1 MPIESTIMRFL
12 KKLIIST
19 FLLFTHLTYA
29 QDGGGIVD
37 DAFDPFADY
46 SDFVEA
52 STEEADINFFKF
64 GRSLSVGATLG
75 LRTFTGE
82 QANLYSSGNHFGGF
96 FTYYLSI
103 QFATQLSYTTGTSD
117 LGFNVPEA
125 GSNSQ
130 FSGSARFNTF
140 SLHGKYFI
148 NTQNLTK
155 AVSKFNP
162 YIIGGFSQIERETS
176 DLNQSIVSAKDSTG
190 SFDIGVGGEYI
201 FNNNK
206 NFISFQAVYYKA
218 DFANENREI
227 RVPDQTDTLIDSG
240 IKPAGDILTFSI
252 MIGFNY

>member
-1 MPIESTIMRFL
+1 MRFF
-12 KKLIIST
+12 KRLILGS
-19 FLLFTHLTYA
+19 FLLFSSTALA

-64 GRSLSVGATLG
+64 GRSLSIGATLG
-75 LRTFTGE
+75 LRTFTDE
-82 QANLYSSGNHFGGF
+82 QASLYSSGNNFGGF

-117 LGFNVPEA
+117 LNFNVPEA
-125 GSNSQ
+125 GADSR

-162 YIIGGFSQIERETS
+162 YIIAGFSQIERETS

-190 SFDIGVGGEYI
+190 SFDIGVGAEYL

-206 NFISFQAVYYKA
+206 NFFSFQAMYYKA

-227 RVPDQTDTLIDSG
+227 RVPNQSDALIDSG
-240 IKPAGDILTFSI
+240 IKPKGDIITFSV